1 MNLLSDFLDSVL
13 RFLKLRKT
21 TRAAADAVE
30 GDAIIA
36 QANREAAEMREAAEL
51 AEARKRLDTDLS
63 GVPIVAAPPP
73 APVASVLQPTVTA
86 VQPIAAAPP
95 STTSATTAPTSA
107 PSATTAPTIVAV
119 PTLPTNRPN

>member
-63 GVPIVAAPPP
+63 GVPIVAAPSP
-73 APVASVLQPTVTA
+73 APVASVLQPTAFLCYKRTIPRPHACTV
-86 VQPIAAAPP
+86 VQSSVNGACA
-95 STTSATTAPTSA
+95 S
-107 PSATTAPTIVAV
+107 
-119 PTLPTNRPN
+119 L